1 MAPPSQMSLSRPAGF
16 QDYSG
21 SQDRQY
27 LMPATQP
34 DDFAAHQSMSCSQP
48 YMDYVKHTP
57 VRAPVQRQPRSAGLP
72 QPHSTVSRSP
82 AHQQGMSQSLP
93 QAAQYVMHGQHPQQ
107 QPSPGYLRQTQQDQT
122 VLHRPFQPARSSPA
136 APSQLQVPRSSQ
148 PFHQIALT
156 QPSQDTFPDE
166 TQADPPTF
174 AVSSSTV
181 PASQQLAVIPHH
193 RQAVSTAI
201 SEQETPDTAATPSS
215 GHNPSR
221 LLMKIKSRAAAAAIS
236 NAATAPLAAVMQD
249 TATSPLVFPNTSCAQ
264 QTDATAESVPLSTEA
279 AEQLQQAVAA
289 AEAAQH
295 ECKTLAAVAI
305 AACNNIAAQDDMQ
318 AATKAGLSAAVKA
331 CVDLNTALERLHDAS
346 DLHSSRLSSV
356 EASCHS
362 MLEAVQ
368 SLAANTKTG
377 FAALSAQQAAQ
388 FSKPVPLSLEQ
399 FTQTAATGSQ
409 HAQAVQAELPL
420 LSRHQAIDKACSLTA
435 HTTVGMSVVMYL
447 SVC

>member
-1 MAPPSQMSLSRPAGF
+1 MAPPSQMSLSQPAGF
-16 QDYSG
+16 QDYSS

-48 YMDYVKHTP
+48 YMDYMEHTP

-82 AHQQGMSQSLP
+82 AHQQGLSQSLP
-93 QAAQYVMHGQHPQQ
+93 RAAQYVMHGQHPQQ
-107 QPSPGYLRQTQQDQT
+107 QPSPGYLRQSQQDQT
-122 VLHRPFQPARSSPA
+122 GLYRQLQPARSSPA
-136 APSQLQVPRSSQ
+136 AQPQLQVPRSSQ
-148 PFHQIALT
+148 PVHQLALT

-166 TQADPPTF
+166 TQADHPTF
-174 AVSSSTV
+174 AVSSSAV
-181 PASQQLAVIPHH
+181 PAGQLVATIPHH

-201 SEQETPDTAATPSS
+201 SEQETPDNAATPSS
-215 GHNPSR
+215 GQNPSR

-236 NAATAPLAAVMQD
+236 NAATAPLAAIMQD
-249 TATSPLVFPNTSCAQ
+249 TATSPLLFPTTSCAQ
-264 QTDATAESVPLSTEA
+264 QTDATAESMPLSTEA

-289 AEAAQH
+289 AQAAQH
-295 ECKTLAAVAI
+295 ECKTLAAAAI

-318 AATKAGLSAAVKA
+318 AATKAEVSAAAKA
-331 CVDLNTALERLHDAS
+331 CADLNTALECLHDAS

-368 SLAANTKTG
+368 RLVADTKTG
-377 FAALSAQQAAQ
+377 FTALSAQQAAH

-399 FTQTAATGSQ
+399 FTQTAATASR
-409 HAQAVQAELPL
+409 HTQAVQVELPL
-420 LSRHQAIDKACSLTA
+420 LSGHQAIDKACSLTA
-435 HTTVGMSVVMYL
+435 HMTAA
-447 SVC
+447 